1 MFGSIV
7 PVNQTRHG
15 KTAIKPIDSYL
26 CARNVHMVVL
36 MIQEFA
42 VSAANYPI
50 VFVEKPGG
58 SDFLA
63 VSLLG
68 FTPGENLFI
77 DEQGKWTAPYIPA
90 MVRRYPFTLAETDEA
105 GRFSVC
111 VDETS
116 DLVTTENGSRLFDG
130 DGRPTETLERVKRFL
145 IELQQMETVT
155 NAFCRKLR
163 EWNLLAP
170 LNLRITE
177 AGAARNVTGCYVVN
191 EDRLNSLP
199 DEVFLE
205 FRKNQYLLPI
215 YSHLVSL
222 PQIGRLITAR
232 ANRPRPQ
239 GAAAGNGGAFAADA
253 RIVN

>member
-7 PVNQTRHG
+7 PVNLARHG
-15 KTAIKPIDSYL
+15 KTTIKPIDSYP

-42 VSAANYPI
+42 LSAASYPI

-63 VSLLG
+63 VALLG
-68 FTPGENLFI
+68 FTPGENLFL
-77 DEQGKWTAPYIPA
+77 DEQGKWTVPYIPA
-90 MVRRYPFTLAETDEA
+90 MIRRYPFTLAETGED

-116 DLVTTENGSRLFDG
+116 DLVTTENGARLFDG
-130 DGRPTETLERVKRFL
+130 DGRPSETLERVKRFL

-177 AGAARNVTGCYVVN
+177 AGAARNVSGCYVVN

-199 DEVFLE
+199 DDIFLE
-205 FRKNQYLLPI
+205 FRKSQYLLPI
-215 YSHLVSL
+215 YSHLISL
-222 PQIGRLITAR
+222 PQIGRLITVR
-232 ANRPRPQ
+232 SNRPLPQ
-239 GAAAGNGGAFAADA
+239 SRLAGNGGSVAADA
-253 RIVN
+253 GMVK